1 MEGKEN
7 WSPVPELAWYQ
18 DKLTDCPSVA
28 DNLNFNSIFF
38 FSSLMTKF
46 SKKLVSKCIYIQI
59 LKTTKTD
66 LLGM

>member
-1 MEGKEN
+1 M
-7 WSPVPELAWYQ
+7 SSELVELS
-18 DKLTDCPSVA
+18 KHCVSVI
-28 DNLNFNSIFF
+28 LKCLKFF
-38 FSSLMTKF
+38 IYEDFMHFYFLYSLMTKF